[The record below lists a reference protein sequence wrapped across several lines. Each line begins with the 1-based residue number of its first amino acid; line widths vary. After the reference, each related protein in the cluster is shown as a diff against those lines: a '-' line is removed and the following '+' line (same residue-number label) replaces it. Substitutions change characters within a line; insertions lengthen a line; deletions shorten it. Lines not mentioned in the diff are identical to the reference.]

1 MSTSVSHQFQ
11 ESFLGSSPIPAI
23 KPVIQFL
30 KNGSLC
36 HKDSLL
42 SIVAMRVRSKIVRP
56 STLCSTRSGNGWPQR
71 SQLQPGIPSLGRCV
85 SLLCATFCNLGLGD
99 PLSRYNKRIGGS
111 LGEVGTWLTISSSAW
126 KLRLSALRAELASG
140 IAVLQLPR
148 SSIHERVFSSVSLAY
163 EIKT

>member
-1 MSTSVSHQFQ
+1 MVGVEVATDHNAF
-11 ESFLGSSPIPAI
+11 
-23 KPVIQFL
+23 
-30 KNGSLC
+30 NGRYSL
-36 HKDSLL
+36 DDYILD
-42 SIVAMRVRSKIVRP
+42 
-56 STLCSTRSGNGWPQR
+56 T
-71 SQLQPGIPSLGRCV
+71 
-85 SLLCATFCNLGLGD
+85 
-99 PLSRYNKRIGGS
+99 GGS